1 MKKTF
6 TFISILC
13 ALAVAG
19 IGAQTFS
26 SVASRPVSLADEM
39 AAQLSSRMKGG
50 DCNFVSKADQ
60 VFFLFP
66 QQPKLNPKFWL
77 RGVTNIL
84 ATSLGRYDPYWSVGQ
99 PSSWIVGACL
109 SPVSPRHC
117 IATTHVTGGALD
129 THLWLL
135 PDGSFY
141 TNTIIASTNLG
152 GDLTVCLMAKTNPT
166 FYRVLPDI
174 SSKVSGMRTGD
185 YAKSKPALAVL
196 MHHASQN
203 TPYITTFTAALLN
216 CHAWCGH
223 STNQLEFGN
232 YSVGYSQI
240 NGDSS
245 SPILAVINNEAV
257 FICQVYGPMSGPA
270 PGMETNAV
278 NTAMANLSKN
288 NGAPAYQL
296 TPYDVSGFPDQ

>member
-26 SVASRPVSLADEM
+26 SVASRPVSLAGEM

-129 THLWLL
+129 THLWL
-135 PDGSFY
+135 
-141 TNTIIASTNLG
+141 
-152 GDLTVCLMAKTNPT
+152 
-166 FYRVLPDI
+166 LPDI